1 MKKLVLI
8 AAAASVLSGCV
19 SYVAEEEVKPYRIAE
34 VSSTSAADGAGRRQP
49 AAARSAQPTDHPYV
63 EGATLRPLRVLV
75 SMDGGKDERSSAF
88 QLSGYLQSHIEGE
101 LAKRGY
107 RVVYDRPSEILIS
120 TCGPVTCQLL
130 NQRGSRVVFKG
141 DVDMQVTREAFVNK
155 MKGEQMKDVVARRRF
170 DMKGRESRGRP
181 DASDG
186 IKSVAD
192 GIAPELTKW
201 AAESVT
207 RVAGALER
215 CEFTVRNGWNYRG
228 EEEYPSRFVRTINA
242 MKGVYNC
249 RVISTDN
256 VSRSIRVEV
265 VYERDM
271 FPEGFVNSLYTIREL
286 DLYR

>member
-1 MKKLVLI
+1 MNEMKKILGM
-8 AAAASVLSGCV
+8 AALAAVMSGCV
-19 SYVAEEEVKPYRIAE
+19 SYVANEEVKPYTIDN
-34 VSSTSAADGAGRRQP
+34 VKSAP
-49 AAARSAQPTDHPYV
+49 ATDRPYV

-75 SMDGGKDERSSAF
+75 SMDGGGNERAPAF
-88 QLSGYLQSHIEGE
+88 QLSGYLQSHLEGE

-107 RVVYDRPSEILIS
+107 RVVYDRPSEMLIS

-130 NQRGSRVVFKG
+130 NQRGSRVVYKG
-141 DVDMQVTREAFVNK
+141 DVDLQVTREAFVNK
-155 MKGEQMKDVVARRRF
+155 MKGERMKDVIARRRF

-192 GIAPELTKW
+192 GIAPEMTKW
-201 AAESVT
+201 VAESVT

-228 EEEYPSRFVRTINA
+228 EEEYPSRFVRTVNA
-242 MKGVYNC
+242 MRGVYDC
-249 RVISTDN
+249 RVIQTDN
-256 VSRSIRVEV
+256 VQRSIRVEV
-265 VYERDM
+265 IYERDM
-271 FPEGFVNSLYTIREL
+271 FPEGFINSLYTVREL

>member
-1 MKKLVLI
+1 MKKILGVVL
-8 AAAASVLSGCV
+8 AVSALSGCV
-19 SYVAEEEVKPYRIAE
+19 SYVAEEEVKPYRIDE
-34 VSSTSAADGAGRRQP
+34 VNSTSAADGAGRRPP

-88 QLSGYLQSHIEGE
+88 QLSGYLQSHLEGE

-141 DVDMQVTREAFVNK
+141 DADLQVTREAFVNK

-228 EEEYPSRFVRTINA
+228 EEEYPSRFVRTVNA
-242 MKGVYNC
+242 IKGVYNC
-249 RVISTDN
+249 RVIATDN

-265 VYERDM
+265 IYERDM

>member
-1 MKKLVLI
+1 M
-8 AAAASVLSGCV
+8 AALAAVVSGCV
-19 SYVAEEEVKPYRIAE
+19 SYVANEEVRPYRIDS
-34 VSSTSAADGAGRRQP
+34 VSSTSAADGTGVQMSD
-49 AAARSAQPTDHPYV
+49 AARSAQPTDRPYV
-63 EGATLRPLRVLV
+63 QGATLRPLRVLV
-75 SMDGGKDERSSAF
+75 SMDGGNNEMSPAF
-88 QLSGYLQSHIEGE
+88 QLSGYLQSHLEGE

-120 TCGPVTCQLL
+120 SCGPVMCRLL
-130 NQRGSRVVFKG
+130 NQRGSRVVYKG
-141 DVDMQVTREAFVNK
+141 DVDLQVTREAFVNK
-155 MKGEQMKDVVARRRF
+155 MRGEQMKDVVARRRF

-181 DASDG
+181 DTSDG

-192 GIAPELTKW
+192 CIAPELTKW

-215 CEFTVRNGWNYRG
+215 CEFTVCNGWNYRG

-242 MKGVYNC
+242 MRGVYDC
-249 RVISTDN
+249 RVIHTDN
-256 VSRSIRVEV
+256 IQRSIRVEV
-265 VYERDM
+265 IYERDM

>member
-1 MKKLVLI
+1 MKKIMGTILI
-8 AAAASVLSGCV
+8 CSVLAGCV
-19 SYVAEEEVKPYRIAE
+19 SYVDHDEVKPYRLDE
-34 VSSTSAADGAGRRQP
+34 VASGPVAVKA
-49 AAARSAQPTDHPYV
+49 AQPTDHPYI
-63 EGATLRPLRVLV
+63 EGATLRPLRVLI
-75 SMDGGKDERSSAF
+75 SMDGGTNENAPAF
-88 QLSGYLQSHIEGE
+88 QLSGYLQSHLEGE

-107 RVVYDRPSEILIS
+107 RVVYDRPSEMLVS
-120 TCGPVTCQLL
+120 SCGPVTCQLL
-130 NQRGSRVVFKG
+130 NKRGSRVVFKG
-141 DVDMQVTREAFVNK
+141 DVDVQVTREAFVNK
-155 MKGEQMKDVVARRRF
+155 MKGETMKDVIARRRF

-192 GIAPELTKW
+192 EIAPELTKW

-242 MKGVYNC
+242 MRGVYDC
-249 RVISTDN
+249 RVTHTDN
-256 VSRSIRVEV
+256 VQRSIRVEV
-265 VYERDM
+265 IYERDM

>member
-1 MKKLVLI
+1 MKKTLGIVLAV
-8 AAAASVLSGCV
+8 AALSGCV
-19 SYVAEEEVKPYRIAE
+19 SYVANEDVKPYRLDDI
-34 VSSTSAADGAGRRQP
+34 SSTSAADGAGRRLP
-49 AAARSAQPTDHPYV
+49 AAARSAQPTDRPYV

-75 SMDGGKDERSSAF
+75 SMDGGKDEGSPAF
-88 QLSGYLQSHIEGE
+88 QLSGYLQSHLEGE

-107 RVVYDRPSEILIS
+107 RVVYDRPSEMLIS

-141 DVDMQVTREAFVNK
+141 DVDVQVTREAFVNR
-155 MKGEQMKDVVARRRF
+155 MKGEQMKDVIARRRF

-242 MKGVYNC
+242 MKGVYDC

-256 VSRSIRVEV
+256 VTRSIRVEV
-265 VYERDM
+265 IYERDM